1 MKEQG
6 VLVTGGAGFIGSALV
21 DLLMENGYTVLVLD
35 DLSTGRMENLE
46 RWLDDDNFKFI
57 NGDIRHPLDDTL
69 SPSKTGDSPPI
80 AWIFH
85 LAARVDVISSFND
98 PRSDLEVNY
107 LGTMNMLDHAVRHGI
122 KKVVFTSSAAIYGD
136 TSELPIK
143 ESHPLE
149 PLSPYGLHKLAS
161 ERLMDIYHKHFGM
174 KYTALR
180 LFNVFGPRQDPSSQ
194 YSGVISKFLHKAIG
208 GEPLIIYG
216 NGSQTRDFVYVR
228 DVAEIL
234 VRAAASGFNGP
245 LNVATGIET
254 SVNDLAAA
262 VERVSSSGLKKVNLP
277 ERKGEIIR
285 SVADVALLEQAL
297 GMNETTDLREGLR
310 ETYRW
315 MEKQH

>member
-21 DLLMENGYTVLVLD
+21 DLLMENKYTVLVLD

-46 RWLDDDNFKFI
+46 RWLDDDNFRFI
-57 NGDIRHPLDDTL
+57 NGDIRHPLDGLL
-69 SPSKTGDSPPI
+69 SPARMGSGPPI
-80 AWIFH
+80 SWIFH
-85 LAARVDVISSFND
+85 LAARVDVTSSFND

-107 LGTMNMLDHAVRHGI
+107 LGTMNVLDHAVRSGV

-136 TSELPIK
+136 TSDLPIG
-143 ESHPLE
+143 ESHPPE

-161 ERLMDIYHKHFGM
+161 ERLIDIYHKQYNLR
-174 KYTALR
+174 YTALR
-180 LFNVFGPRQDPSSQ
+180 LFNVFGPRQDPSNQ
-194 YSGVISKFLHKAIG
+194 YSGVISKFMQKALG
-208 GEPLIIYG
+208 AEPLMIYG
-216 NGSQTRDFVYVR
+216 NGAQTRDFIYVG

-234 VRAAASGFNGP
+234 VRAAGSSYNGP
-245 LNVATGIET
+245 MNVATGTET

-262 VERVSSSGLKKVNLP
+262 VERISGKERKRVNLP
-277 ERKGEIIR
+277 ERKGEIFR
-285 SVADVALLEQAL
+285 SVADVALLQEVL

-315 MEKQH
+315 MEKQR